1 MDEETL
7 LKSRRI
13 DRLKQLVDCYLLP
26 KLTKIQVGKR
36 QHAACY
42 MPADIL

>member
-7 LKSRRI
+7 LKSRQI
-13 DRLKQLVDCYLLP
+13 DRLKQSSIVTFYL
-26 KLTKIQVGKR
+26 LTKIQVGKR
-36 QHAACY
+36 QNAACY